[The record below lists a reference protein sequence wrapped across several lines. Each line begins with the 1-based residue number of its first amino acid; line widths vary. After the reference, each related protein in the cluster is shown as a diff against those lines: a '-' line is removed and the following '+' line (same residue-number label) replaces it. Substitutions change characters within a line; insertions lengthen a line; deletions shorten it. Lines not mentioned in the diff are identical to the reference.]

1 MSAMSNKKA
10 EARER
15 VRAMREEQARKER
28 RREQMMR
35 FGIIG
40 AVLIAVAIIG
50 IAIATTRG
58 SSDPVDPDAQ
68 PAGVT
73 ESGGGVS
80 VAEPV
85 ADAPTLEVWF
95 DFSCPHCRD
104 FETANGA
111 FLSELAGAGDANV
124 VYRPVTFV
132 GQLASVKATNAWACS
147 LDEGLGEEYMDAL
160 YSIQGNFTDNQLLSA
175 AEGVGLSGDAFES
188 CVEDGAYEGWV
199 DASHS
204 LGVNE
209 FGVNSTPTIFVVDG
223 DDRSVVESAQWTQEG
238 LLAALEASAGDGST
252 EQTEAPAA
260 GSAADDDAED

>member
-1 MSAMSNKKA
+1 MSNKKA

-15 VRAMREEQARKER
+15 VKAMREEQARKER

-50 IAIATTRG
+50 VAIATTQG

-73 ESGGGVS
+73 ESGGGVQF
-80 VAEPV
+80 AEPV

-95 DFSCPHCRD
+95 DFSCPHCKD
-104 FETANGA
+104 FEVANGE

-147 LDEGLGEEYMDAL
+147 LDEGLGEEYIDAI
-160 YSIQGNFTDNQLLSA
+160 YSIQGNYTDNQLLSA
-175 AEGVGLSGDAFES
+175 AEGVGLSGDTFES

-204 LGVNE
+204 NGVNE
-209 FGVNSTPTIFVVDG
+209 FGVNSTPTIFVVNG
-223 DDRSVVESAQWTQEG
+223 DERTLVDSTQWTQEG
-238 LLAALEASAGDGST
+238 LRAALEASAGDG
-252 EQTEAPAA
+252 
-260 GSAADDDAED
+260 ADDEAEG